1 MVDLVRA
8 NTAPRS
14 ASSRVLIV
22 MACIDWKDIPQSLL
36 PDSAA
41 LKMRIE
47 AIGTLRA
54 YSFITKRGEAT
65 VFDLHRLV
73 HLATRSWLQK
83 YA

>member
-1 MVDLVRA
+1 
-8 NTAPRS
+8 
-14 ASSRVLIV
+14 

-41 LKMRIE
+41 LKTRIE

-54 YSFITKRGEAT
+54 YSFITKRGEAM